1 MKKRKVSEE
10 ISLVPYFDNFE
21 YTLNWYKDFDVCK
34 QVDNIDFVY
43 DIERLKKM
51 YNYLNENGDLYYIEY
66 KNKLV
71 GDICLTN
78 DSEITI
84 VICKEYQNRHIGRKC
99 VYEILKIAK
108 EKSFKSVKANIYT
121 FNEQSQKM
129 FESVGFKKISDELYE
144 IEL

>member
-108 EKSFKSVKANIYT
+108 EKI
-121 FNEQSQKM
+121 
-129 FESVGFKKISDELYE
+129 I
-144 IEL
+144 

>member
-1 MKKRKVSEE
+1 MKRRKVSEE

-84 VICKEYQNRHIGRKC
+84 VICKEYQNKHIGRKC

-108 EKSFKSVKANIYT
+108 EKSFKSVKAKIYT
-121 FNEQSQKM
+121 FNKQSQKM

>member
-129 FESVGFKKISDELYE
+129 FESVGFKK
-144 IEL
+144 

>member
-1 MKKRKVSEE
+1 MKRRKVSEE

-51 YNYLNENGDLYYIEY
+51 YNYLNENGELYYIEY

-84 VICKEYQNRHIGRKC
+84 VICKEYQNKHIGRKC

-121 FNEQSQKM
+121 FNKQSQKM
-129 FESVGFKKISDELYE
+129 FESVGFKKVGGEIYE

>member
-1 MKKRKVSEE
+1 
-10 ISLVPYFDNFE
+10 
-21 YTLNWYKDFDVCK
+21 
-34 QVDNIDFVY
+34 
-43 DIERLKKM
+43 M

-129 FESVGFKKISDELYE
+129 FESVGFKK
-144 IEL
+144 